1 MHRAF
6 LIQVVQ
12 APNKHLH
19 SLQCD
24 LSTWSA
30 LKASKPANV
39 AHKVALEG
47 AAKRRKAQRPPDEN
61 TPGSSR
67 QGAGSSKDK
76 KKQKVAESQS
86 LENSKTANRKARER
100 RAQEQAWSCARKA
113 ATRAAQN
120 FSRRH
125 VADFR
130 ASHAQR
136 MCEGGLESECFK
148 LGAEVEK
155 AARAAYLNHLQ
166 VPFE

>member
-1 MHRAF
+1 MYRAF
-6 LIQVVQ
+6 LMQ
-12 APNKHLH
+12 
-19 SLQCD
+19 
-24 LSTWSA
+24 SA
-30 LKASKPANV
+30 LEASKPANV
-39 AHKVALEG
+39 TQKKALEG

-61 TPGSSR
+61 TPGASR
-67 QGAGSSKDK
+67 QGACPSR
-76 KKQKVAESQS
+76 KKQKEFVGSQS

-130 ASHAQR
+130 ASRAQR
-136 MCEGGLESECFK
+136 MCEGGLESECSE

>member
-1 MHRAF
+1 MYRAF
-6 LIQVVQ
+6 LVQ
-12 APNKHLH
+12 
-19 SLQCD
+19 
-24 LSTWSA
+24 SA
-30 LKASKPANV
+30 LEASKPANV
-39 AHKVALEG
+39 TQKKALEG

-61 TPGSSR
+61 TPGASR
-67 QGAGSSKDK
+67 QGACPSR
-76 KKQKVAESQS
+76 KKQKVAGSQS
-86 LENSKTANRKARER
+86 LENLKTANRKAREC

-136 MCEGGLESECFK
+136 MCEGGLESECSE

>member
-1 MHRAF
+1 MYRAF
-6 LIQVVQ
+6 LIQVEQ
-12 APNKHLH
+12 ALNKHLH
-19 SLQCD
+19 SLQEEP
-24 LSTWSA
+24 STWSA
-30 LKASKPANV
+30 LEASTPANV
-39 AHKVALEG
+39 AEKKALEG
-47 AAKRRKAQRPPDEN
+47 AAKRRKAQRSPDEN
-61 TPGSSR
+61 TPGASR
-67 QGAGSSKDK
+67 QGVGPSK
-76 KKQKVAESQS
+76 KKQKVAGSQS
-86 LENSKTANRKARER
+86 LESSKTANRKARER

-130 ASHAQR
+130 ASRAQR
-136 MCEGGLESECFK
+136 MCEGGLESE